1 MTARG
6 MAARVARLQQTLGE
20 RELAVLAS
28 LARVRLLTTD
38 QVARLQVAEGSEA
51 TRSRRT
57 RSLLRRL
64 GELGLVVRLG
74 RQVGGVRAGSS
85 STIFGPSGLGLAVLE
100 VSGPY
105 SRRRTI
111 WQSRPYFHDHLL
123 AVSELYVR
131 LVEDSR
137 GSACE
142 MLAFAAE
149 PACWRRFGGV
159 GGEAVVLKPDAYV
172 RIGVGDYELAWFAEV
187 DLGTESLP
195 TIRRK
200 CQVYLRYWRAG
211 MEQQRSGVFPRVA
224 WLVPDDR
231 RLDGVT
237 QVLQRFA
244 AEAAGLFTVALHTA
258 APSLLTSLPTS
269 SGGAS

>member
-6 MAARVARLQQTLGE
+6 MAARVGRLQQTLGE
-20 RELAVLAS
+20 RELGVLTS
-28 LARVRLLTTD
+28 LARVRILTTD
-38 QVARLQVAEGSEA
+38 QVARLHMIKGSTA
-51 TRSRRT
+51 TQQRRT

-85 STIFGPSGLGLAVLE
+85 STIFGLSGLGLAVLD
-100 VSGPY
+100 VAGPY

-131 LVEDSR
+131 LVETSR
-137 GSACE
+137 ASDVE
-142 MLAFAAE
+142 LLTFAAE
-149 PACWRRFGGV
+149 PACWRRFSGP
-159 GGEAVVLKPDAYV
+159 GGEAAVLKPDAYV
-172 RIGVGDYELAWFAEV
+172 RIGVGDYELSWFAEV

-200 CQVYLRYWRAG
+200 CQVYQRYRQAG
-211 MEQQRSGVFPRVA
+211 LEQQASGVFPRIA
-224 WLVPDDR
+224 WLVSNER
-231 RLDGVT
+231 RLDGVAK
-237 QVLQRFA
+237 VLQRFTPDA
-244 AEAAGLFTVALHTA
+244 TGLFTLAQHA
-258 APSLLTSLPTS
+258 EAPALLTTLPATT
-269 SGGAS
+269 GGA